1 MNYNQRDAL
10 TTMVYQEGMDA
21 IEAII
26 HLLPAAT
33 VSISTQ
39 YDKTEEHSVYASKLK
54 EAKQLL
60 MDAYITER
68 RSKSLRKQLLEG
80 MK

>member
-1 MNYNQRDAL
+1 MNYNQRETLNA
-10 TTMVYQEGMDA
+10 MVYQDGMDSLEV
-21 IEAII
+21 IM

-39 YDKTEEHSVYASKLK
+39 YNKTEEHRVYSSKLK

-60 MDAYITER
+60 MDAYIIREAIKE
-68 RSKSLRKQLLEG
+68 SQKAIA
-80 MK
+80 

>member
-10 TTMVYQEGMDA
+10 NTMVYQDGMDA
-21 IEAII
+21 IEAVM
-26 HLLPAAT
+26 HLLPTAT

-39 YDKTEEHSVYASKLK
+39 CGRTEEHSVYASKLK

-60 MDAYITER
+60 MDAYIIRHAIKE
-68 RSKSLRKQLLEG
+68 SQKAIA
-80 MK
+80 

>member
-10 TTMVYQEGMDA
+10 NAMVYQDGMDA
-21 IEAII
+21 LETIM

-33 VSISTQ
+33 VAISTQ
-39 YDKTEEHSVYASKLK
+39 YDKTEEHNVYASKLK

-60 MDAYITER
+60 MDAYIIREAIKE
-68 RSKSLRKQLLEG
+68 SQKAIA
-80 MK
+80 

>member
-1 MNYNQRDAL
+1 MNYNQRDTLNA
-10 TTMVYQEGMDA
+10 MVYQDGMDA
-21 IEAII
+21 LGAIM

-39 YDKTEEHSVYASKLK
+39 YDKTEEHVVYASKLK

-60 MDAYITER
+60 MDAYIIREAIKE
-68 RSKSLRKQLLEG
+68 SQKAIA
-80 MK
+80 

>member
-10 TTMVYQEGMDA
+10 NAMVYQDGMNA
-21 IEAII
+21 LEAVM

-39 YDKTEEHSVYASKLK
+39 YDKTEEHSAYASKLK

-60 MDAYITER
+60 MDAYIIREAIKE
-68 RSKSLRKQLLEG
+68 SHKAIA
-80 MK
+80 

>member
-10 TTMVYQEGMDA
+10 NAMVYQENMDA
-21 IEAII
+21 IEAIM

-39 YDKTEEHSVYASKLK
+39 YDKTEEHNVYASKLK

-60 MDAYITER
+60 MDAYIIREAIKE
-68 RSKSLRKQLLEG
+68 SQKAIA
-80 MK
+80 

>member
-1 MNYNQRDAL
+1 
-10 TTMVYQEGMDA
+10 MVYQENMDA
-21 IEAII
+21 LEAIM

-33 VSISTQ
+33 VSISAQ

-60 MDAYITER
+60 MDAYIVRE
-68 RSKSLRKQLLEG
+68 SIKESQKAIA
-80 MK
+80 

>member
-10 TTMVYQEGMDA
+10 NAMVYQEGIDA
-21 IEAII
+21 LEAIM

-33 VSISTQ
+33 VSISAQ

-60 MDAYITER
+60 MDAYIVRE
-68 RSKSLRKQLLEG
+68 SIKESQKAIA
-80 MK
+80 

>member
-10 TTMVYQEGMDA
+10 NTMVYQGNIDTL
-21 IEAII
+21 EAIM

-33 VSISTQ
+33 VAISTQ
-39 YDKTEEHSVYASKLK
+39 YDKTEEHSLYASKLK

-60 MDAYITER
+60 MDAYIIREAIKE
-68 RSKSLRKQLLEG
+68 SQKAIA
-80 MK
+80 

>member
-1 MNYNQRDAL
+1 MNYNQRDTLNA
-10 TTMVYQEGMDA
+10 MVYQENMDA
-21 IEAII
+21 LEAIM

-39 YDKTEEHSVYASKLK
+39 YDKTEEHGVYASKLK

-60 MDAYITER
+60 MDAYIIREAIKE
-68 RSKSLRKQLLEG
+68 SQKAIA
-80 MK
+80 

>member
-1 MNYNQRDAL
+1 MNYNQRDTL
-10 TTMVYQEGMDA
+10 NTMVYQDGMDSL
-21 IEAII
+21 EAIM

-39 YDKTEEHSVYASKLK
+39 YGKTEKHSVYASKLK

-60 MDAYITER
+60 MDAYIVRE
-68 RSKSLRKQLLEG
+68 SIKESQKAIA
-80 MK
+80 

>member
-60 MDAYITER
+60 MDAYIIREAIKE
-68 RSKSLRKQLLEG
+68 SQKAIA
-80 MK
+80 

>member
-1 MNYNQRDAL
+1 MNYNQRDTL
-10 TTMVYQEGMDA
+10 NTMVYQDGVDA
-21 IEAII
+21 LEAIM

-33 VSISTQ
+33 VAISTQ

-60 MDAYITER
+60 MDAYIIRE
-68 RSKSLRKQLLEG
+68 SIKESQKAIA
-80 MK
+80 

>member
-1 MNYNQRDAL
+1 MNYNQRDTL
-10 TTMVYQEGMDA
+10 NTMVYQESMDA
-21 IEAII
+21 LEAVM

-33 VSISTQ
+33 VSISAQ

-60 MDAYITER
+60 MDAYIIRE
-68 RSKSLRKQLLEG
+68 SIKESQKAIA
-80 MK
+80 

>member
-10 TTMVYQEGMDA
+10 NAMVYQDGIDA
-21 IEAII
+21 LEAIM

-33 VSISTQ
+33 VSISAQ

-60 MDAYITER
+60 IDAYIVRE
-68 RSKSLRKQLLEG
+68 SIKESQKAIA
-80 MK
+80 

>member
-1 MNYNQRDAL
+1 
-10 TTMVYQEGMDA
+10 MVYQEGMDA
-21 IEAII
+21 LEAIM

-39 YDKTEEHSVYASKLK
+39 YDKTEEHSVYAVKLK

-60 MDAYITER
+60 MDAYIVRE
-68 RSKSLRKQLLEG
+68 SIKESRKAIA
-80 MK
+80 